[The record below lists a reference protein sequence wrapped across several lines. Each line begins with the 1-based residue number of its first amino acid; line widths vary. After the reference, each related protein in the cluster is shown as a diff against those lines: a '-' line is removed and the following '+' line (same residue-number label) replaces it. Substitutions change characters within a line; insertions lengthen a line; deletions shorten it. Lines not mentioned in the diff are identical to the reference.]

1 MRRRPATFNALGA
14 AVCVAILGIGAATL
28 ACGPA
33 EAFQIHHDSSAASIG
48 GAATRRAKPMVAGA
62 ARLSGQIGGGRRLP
76 KPGVFG
82 PRTPHAAGARP
93 R

>member
-1 MRRRPATFNALGA
+1 
-14 AVCVAILGIGAATL
+14 
-28 ACGPA
+28 
-33 EAFQIHHDSSAASIG
+33 
-48 GAATRRAKPMVAGA
+48 
-62 ARLSGQIGGGRRLP
+62 LSGQIGGGRRLP